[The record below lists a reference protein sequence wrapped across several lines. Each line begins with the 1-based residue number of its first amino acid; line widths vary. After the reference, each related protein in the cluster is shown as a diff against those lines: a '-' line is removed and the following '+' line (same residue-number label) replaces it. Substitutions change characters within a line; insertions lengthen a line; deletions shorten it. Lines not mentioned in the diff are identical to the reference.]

1 MPRRDVLTFYEDC
14 VNVLPCHP
22 QCVRK
27 STALDNKPGSIYMR
41 IQLRSHAPLPAPGM
55 RIGYF

>member
-27 STALDNKPGSIYMR
+27 STALDNKPGSINMR
-41 IQLRSHAPLPAPGM
+41 IQESE
-55 RIGYF
+55 